1 LACTYGVRYR
11 VISDLRARGEWP
23 AGPQT
28 GGPGLTGSKSISIFY
43 LSLSNEYF
51 FASANLSVI
60 VNAAV
65 FQDLRTDARTG
76 TRSHPSILPVYEVVP
91 VGPCLNMKY

>member
-1 LACTYGVRYR
+1 MEG
-11 VISDLRARGEWP
+11 
-23 AGPQT
+23 GPGSRT

-65 FQDLRTDARTG
+65 FQDLRTDTRTG
-76 TRSHPSILPVYEVVP
+76 TRSQPSILPFYEYI
-91 VGPCLNMKY
+91 GPCLNMKF